1 METIRTAMTAAEM
14 GHLIISTLHTVGA
27 ANTIDRIIDV
37 FPSNQQQQIRIQLS
51 MLLQSVVSQQLIPTV
66 EGTLIPVFEIMH
78 TTNAVRTMIREAKVH
93 QIDSVISTSSS
104 LGMMSMD
111 ASLLKLYTQGIIT
124 EETALHYASS
134 VDMMEKRLNAFR

>member
-1 METIRTAMTAAEM
+1 MHHDFEDIE
-14 GHLIISTLHTVGA
+14 VK
-27 ANTIDRIIDV
+27 ANAPALLEEDV
-37 FPSNQQQQIRIQLS
+37 YKRQ
-51 MLLQSVVSQQLIPTV
+51 LLQSVVSQQLIPTV

-78 TTNAVRTMIREAKVH
+78 TTNAIRTMIREAKVH

-104 LGMMSMD
+104 LGMISMD